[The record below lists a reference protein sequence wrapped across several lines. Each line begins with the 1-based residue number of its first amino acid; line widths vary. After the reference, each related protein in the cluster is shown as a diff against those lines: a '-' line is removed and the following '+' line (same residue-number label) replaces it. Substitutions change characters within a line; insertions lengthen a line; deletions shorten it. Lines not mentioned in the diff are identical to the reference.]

1 MNLAVK
7 SLLRF
12 KCVSKPWRALISS
25 KRFTEEHLQKS
36 KSSDF
41 VHRKLICKLS
51 AQTTTTP
58 PHPNL
63 WSCSVKSLLD
73 CDNFSRDRV
82 PIGSWSEFTDIRGS
96 CNGLILIGVD
106 NTRDFRRRD
115 YISRHLLLWN
125 PSTRQLNH
133 IPAVS
138 YPKPRYPLHSDRYLY
153 GLGYDDSTD
162 DYKIVCIFS
171 SEKDLPDR
179 DL

>member
-1 MNLAVK
+1 MGQRIKRGRGSTINEVTEELINEILLNLAVK

-12 KCVSKPWRALISS
+12 KCVSKPWRASISS
-25 KRFTEEHLQKS
+25 KRFTEEHLQKLKSKSKSKS

-51 AQTTTTP
+51 AQNPPP

-73 CDNFSRDRV
+73 CDNLSRDRV

-115 YISRHLLLWN
+115 YISRDLLLWN
-125 PSTRQLNH
+125 PSTSN
-133 IPAVS
+133 
-138 YPKPRYPLHSDRYLY
+138 
-153 GLGYDDSTD
+153 
-162 DYKIVCIFS
+162 
-171 SEKDLPDR
+171 
-179 DL
+179 